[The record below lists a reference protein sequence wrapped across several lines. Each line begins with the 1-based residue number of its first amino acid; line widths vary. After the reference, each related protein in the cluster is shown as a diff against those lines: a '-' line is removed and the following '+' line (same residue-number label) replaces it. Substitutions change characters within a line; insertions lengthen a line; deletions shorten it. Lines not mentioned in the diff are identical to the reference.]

1 MINSEIVEDFD
12 MATKRGPTSINIDQ
26 ELWKEVKKAAIDLG
40 ITATDFL
47 EQSLREK
54 LGKRKK

>member
-12 MATKRGPTSINIDQ
+12 MGKRGPTSINIDQ
-26 ELWKEVKKAAIDLG
+26 ELWKEVKKTAIDLG

-47 EQSLREK
+47 EQALKEK
-54 LGKRKK
+54 LAKRKK

>member
-12 MATKRGPTSINIDQ
+12 MAKRGPTSINIDQ
-26 ELWKEVKKAAIDLG
+26 ELWKEVKKTAIDLG

-47 EQSLREK
+47 EQALREK
-54 LGKRKK
+54 LAKRKK